1 MKSIFGTSTILIC
14 FFALTFS
21 CTKENTSVD
30 NSLDSEFELDLMTRS
45 DISPDSKVFSE
56 VVKDKKITKEFIPVI
71 IDGLVDKKEFVDT
84 KVYSI
89 EPVTKNGRNL
99 MYVVN
104 FAKGG
109 WVIVSGRYDLESQI
123 LAFESSGAFNPN
135 QIESPECNYWFETTC
150 DTIERGM
157 IEDEDRN
164 RFDYRDFDDQYFWV
178 LLPLTP
184 QYSSE
189 LYSSVPSF
197 VTTKWGQDSPWNYK
211 CPSINGVQCKT
222 GCVAV
227 AYAQVFYYL
236 HNNIGKPN
244 MLFHQ
249 IDTNYTW
256 TGTSYYPYHTMTN
269 RNSNSTRWSS
279 MPLSNPG
286 VQTTG
291 TNYVGDLM
299 IELGQFLSME
309 YTDHG
314 SFSYLDTSVF
324 PYYSLTYTLSF
335 PFSSSTVISR
345 LENDDPVIVDGG
357 SDSNNPIDRHAWVID
372 GYKKYQVTEDRLSQ
386 WRRIPVEFINDYNQY
401 VCYSDLEMSMFHP
414 GVVENQIVHSYSYSY
429 TTKFSMNWGW
439 DGSNDGYFY
448 MHETDYSNDN
458 CLIYNLH

>member
-99 MYVVN
+99 MFVVN
-104 FAKGG
+104 FTKGG

-123 LAFESSGAFNPN
+123 LAFESSGTFNPN

-150 DTIERGM
+150 DTIEREM
-157 IEDEDRN
+157 IDDEDRD

-178 LLPLTP
+178 LLPVTT

-189 LYSSVPSF
+189 ISSSVASF
-197 VTTKWGQDSPWNYK
+197 VTTKWGQGFPWNYR

-299 IELGQFLSME
+299 IELGQYLSME
-309 YTDHG
+309 YKSTG
-314 SFSYLDTSVF
+314 SYAYLLPGILSNYAISADGAYVF
-324 PYYSLTYTLSF
+324 NQ
-335 PFSSSTVISR
+335 STAISQ
-345 LENDDPVIVDGG
+345 LDNGLPLIVDGKDEDDDG
-357 SDSNNPIDRHAWVID
+357 HAWVMD
-372 GYKKYQVTEDRLSQ
+372 GYQIHRQTADLVSQ
-386 WRRIPVEFINDYNQY
+386 WRRFPVSEINNYNEY
-401 VCYSDLEMSMFHP
+401 VCFSESEMRLLYP
-414 GVVENQIVHSYSYSY
+414 NVVEYQLDHSYTYSY
-429 TTKFSMNWGW
+429 TTKFGMNWGW
-439 DGSNDGYFY
+439 DGDDDGYFS
-448 MHETDYSNDN
+448 MNE
-458 CLIYNLH
+458 IPYNNNNLMVFNFH

>member
-104 FAKGG
+104 FTKGG

-164 RFDYRDFDDQYFWV
+164 RFDYRDFDDQFFWV
-178 LLPLTP
+178 LLPVTTL
-184 QYSSE
+184 YSTD

-211 CPSINGVQCKT
+211 CPSINGNQCLT

-227 AYAQVFYYL
+227 AFAQVFYYL

-249 IDTNYTW
+249 IDTSYSW
-256 TGTSYYPYHTMTN
+256 TGASYYPYHTMTN

-279 MPLSNPG
+279 MPLLNPG
-286 VQTTG
+286 FQTTG

-309 YTDHG
+309 YKSTG
-314 SFSYLDTSVF
+314 SYAYLLPGILSNYLLSANGASVF
-324 PYYSLTYTLSF
+324 NQ
-335 PFSSSTVISR
+335 STAISQIDNG
-345 LENDDPVIVDGG
+345 LPLIVDGK
-357 SDSNNPIDRHAWVID
+357 DANNNGHAWVID
-372 GYKKYQVTEDRLSQ
+372 GYQTYRHTADLVSQ
-386 WRRIPVEFINDYNQY
+386 WRRLPVSEINNYNEY
-401 VCYSDLEMSMFHP
+401 VCYSDSEMALLYP
-414 GVVENQIVHSYSYSY
+414 TVVENQLEHSYTYTYS
-429 TTKFSMNWGW
+429 TKFGMNWGW
-439 DGSNDGYFY
+439 DGDDDGYYY
-448 MHETDYSNDN
+448 MHEITYNNSN
-458 CLIYNLH
+458 LMVYNFH